1 MILNKTKG
9 GTIMAKKK
17 MSLAQKVNVL
27 RASVMGANDGIIS
40 VAGIVIGVAA
50 ATSNAYSILISGLSG
65 SLAGMISMCMGE
77 YVSVSTQKDSQKMAI
92 INEKQ
97 RLSEQYQHEF
107 NYVQRKYEEQDIDPQ
122 LAHQAT
128 AELMKK
134 DPLGAVVQE
143 RYGFN
148 PQDFT
153 SPYAAAIASFISF
166 PTGSILPMVAVTM
179 APAADRIWATM
190 VAVLI
195 ALLIT
200 GYLAAVLGKSN
211 RVKSMLRNAAAGLLT
226 MGVTFLIGQLFAR

>member
-1 MILNKTKG
+1 MP
-9 GTIMAKKK
+9 KKK

-50 ATSNAYSILISGLSG
+50 ATSNPYSILISGLSG
-65 SLAGMISMCMGE
+65 SLAGTISMCMGE
-77 YVSVSTQKDSQKMAI
+77 YVSVSTQKDSQKMALI
-92 INEKQ
+92 SERQ
-97 RLSEQYQHEF
+97 RLKDQYQHEF
-107 NYVQRKYEEQDIDPQ
+107 NYVQKQYEKQDIDPK

-128 AELMKK
+128 KELMDK
-134 DPLGAVVQE
+134 DALSTVVQE

-148 PQDFT
+148 PKEFT

-179 APAADRIWATM
+179 VPENIRIFATM

-200 GYLAAVLGKSN
+200 GYFAAVLGKAN
-211 RVKSMLRNAAAGLLT
+211 RVKSMLRNATAGLLT
-226 MGVTFLIGQLFAR
+226 MCVTYLIGQLFAR